1 MKIVECAGRDGAENR
16 ALENRLFERFDGESV
31 LYLWQNDP
39 CVVLGKNQVPEE
51 EVDLPLAER
60 LGIRVLSRATGGG
73 AVYQDGG
80 NLNFTVITR
89 NRPGVS
95 PYEWALAPVLNAL
108 LPFVP
113 ELVYNGRNDLCVLGK
128 KVSGCASRIREDKL
142 LLHGTLLIDADLDVL
157 DAVLTPPEEKLQRHG
172 VASVRS
178 RVANLT
184 EFCPDL
190 TVPAVKDALIRAFAE
205 SPCFSEKGAK
215 P

>member
-1 MKIVECAGRDGAENR
+1 MKIVESAGRDGAENLV
-16 ALENRLFERFDGESV
+16 LEGRLFDGFDGESV

-39 CVVLGKNQVPEE
+39 CVVLGKNQAPEE
-51 EVDLPLAER
+51 EVNLSLAER
-60 LGIRVLSRATGGG
+60 LGIRVLFRATGGG

-89 NRPGVS
+89 DRPGVP

-113 ELVYNGRNDLCVLGK
+113 ELVYNGRNDLCVRER
-128 KVSGCASRIREDKL
+128 KVSGCASRVRGETL
-142 LLHGTLLIDADLDVL
+142 LLHGTLLIDTDLDTL
-157 DAVLTPPEEKLQRHG
+157 DAVLTPPAEKLERHG

-184 EFCPDL
+184 EFCPEL
-190 TVPAVKDALIRAFAE
+190 TVASVKAALIR
-205 SPCFSEKGAK
+205 SFSEAAAFSGKGADT
-215 P
+215 